1 MLVIYFNPATTI
13 TSGEWSNPPS
23 EFLKMIDNNKN
34 KSMANEL
41 GIGFSP
47 LTENVYLGK
56 KNKSKR
62 MWVGQKKDITEEFI
76 DVMFQYLPTDEV
88 REIVT
93 EKENGEVTRNFFIHA
108 KNDKKS
114 LQYTIKF
121 LEKELKKCKK

>member
-1 MLVIYFNPATTI
+1 
-13 TSGEWSNPPS
+13 
-23 EFLKMIDNNKN
+23 
-34 KSMANEL
+34 MANEL

-114 LQYTIKF
+114 LQCTIKF
-121 LEKELKKCKK
+121 LEKELKKCNIVQQSDGVNKAAADGG